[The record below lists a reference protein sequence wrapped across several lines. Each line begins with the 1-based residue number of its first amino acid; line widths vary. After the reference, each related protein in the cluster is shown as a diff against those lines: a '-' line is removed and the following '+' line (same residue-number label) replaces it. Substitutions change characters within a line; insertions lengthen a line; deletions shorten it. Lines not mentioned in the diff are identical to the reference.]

1 MNEKKR
7 ITLDFYGLT
16 PDPIPEQ
23 DFNERKNAFN
33 LALQNLPKSEALRP
47 YSTGDGSIFSF
58 GEFVQSNRCLFGTLV
73 KCQTNDI
80 PPKVNPTTREL
91 NPLEISEKEGLGF
104 STCFLYDFLT
114 GIVMIEKTVKGPT
127 VHSLAKFLMNNLDI
141 PRMHAELVINP
152 ADIAK
157 VMEMNSITKFHVKVK
172 KVENGTIFYDP
183 DQRKSVAQLI
193 RPADDTNTNLLE
205 IKLSVS
211 KKKESLS
218 LGTIKEMIRGLLQ
231 YKETDEV
238 EVLEIYGS
246 EDEESH
252 PQLVDLI
259 KQRLSEYYFV
269 ERQRLIG
276 SFTIKERFGAMD
288 EKYAKHRPGLLK
300 AYGIKQRE

>member
-16 PDPIPEQ
+16 PDPKPEQ
-23 DFNERKNAFN
+23 DFKERKSAFN
-33 LALQNLPKSEALRP
+33 SALRKLVSNEPLNP
-47 YSTGDGSIFSF
+47 YSTGDGAIFSF
-58 GEFVQSNRCLFGTLV
+58 GEFVQQNRCLFGTLV

-91 NPLEISEKEGLGF
+91 NPLEITEKEGLGY
-104 STCFLYDFLT
+104 STCFLYDFIT

-127 VHSLAKFLMNNLDI
+127 VHSLAKFLMSNLDI
-141 PRMHAELVINP
+141 PHIYAELVINP

-157 VMEMNSITKFHVKVK
+157 VMEMKSITKFHVKVK
-172 KVENGTIFYDP
+172 KVENGTIFHDP
-183 DQRKSVAQLI
+183 DQRKAVAQLI
-193 RPADDTNTNLLE
+193 KTADDTNTNLLE
-205 IKLSVS
+205 IKLSAS
-211 KKKESLS
+211 KKKKSLIA
-218 LGTIKEMIRGLLQ
+218 GTIKEMVRGLLH
-231 YKETDEV
+231 YKDTDEV

-276 SFTIKERFGAMD
+276 SFTIKERYSAMD
-288 EKYAKHRPGLLK
+288 QIYAKHRPGLMQ
-300 AYGIKQRE
+300 AYKESQLE